1 MKRLA
6 VLMALILM
14 LLAVP
19 LSLTA
24 QEADR
29 QYAALKNITGGL
41 YLVENVPGGNIVV
54 RVGDEDLLM
63 VDTGAAPGD
72 GPKVAAAIAEMTDKP
87 VGTVVITHWH
97 SDHVAGNVFW
107 AGKGA
112 TIIGHEALAGR
123 LAGKVHMDFFDRD
136 SEPLPAEGLPKV
148 TFTDEKTLPGEIR
161 LLHIRA
167 GHTDGDCIVHFKKE
181 NVIHVGDLYFNGLYP
196 YIGVSSGGSID
207 GMIGA
212 LTEVL
217 DLIGDDTVVVPG
229 HGPLSDKAG
238 LKEYLRMLSTIR
250 ANVAALL
257 EAGKTLEEIQAA
269 KPTAEFDEAWGKT
282 WLSGDEF
289 TRLVVMSMS

>member
-1 MKRLA
+1 MKRQT
-6 VLMALILM
+6 VLMTAILM
-14 LLAVP
+14 LLSVP
-19 LSLTA
+19 LSLPA

-41 YLVENVPGGNIVV
+41 YLVENVQGGNIVV
-54 RVGDEDLLM
+54 RVGEEDLLM
-63 VDTGAAPGD
+63 VDTGAFPGD
-72 GPKVAAAIAEMTDKP
+72 SPKIAAAIAELTDKP
-87 VGTVVITHWH
+87 VRTVVITHWH

-112 TIIGHEALAGR
+112 TITGHEALTGR

-136 SEPLPAEGLPKV
+136 SEPIQAEGLPKT
-148 TFTDEKTLPGEIR
+148 TFEGEKTLPGEIR
-161 LLHIRA
+161 LLHIMP

-217 DLIGDDTVVVPG
+217 GLIGDDTVVVPG

-238 LKEYLRMLSTIR
+238 LKEYIRMLSTIR
-250 ANVAALL
+250 GNVAALL
-257 EAGKTLEEIQAA
+257 EAGRTLEEIQAA